1 MTWLHANYVAA
12 VQFIGSSSPKRKLQ
26 LRLGLAWKLIR
37 QITGDRTEEHQEWIQ
52 EAADEGD
59 VLVPNGCKSEG
70 EKESKQVLRNK
81 RFD

>member
-26 LRLGLAWKLIR
+26 LLLGLAWKLIR
-37 QITGDRTEEHQEWIQ
+37 QITGDRTKEWIQ
-52 EAADEGD
+52 EPAEEGD
-59 VLVPNGCKSEG
+59 VLVPNGCKSEL